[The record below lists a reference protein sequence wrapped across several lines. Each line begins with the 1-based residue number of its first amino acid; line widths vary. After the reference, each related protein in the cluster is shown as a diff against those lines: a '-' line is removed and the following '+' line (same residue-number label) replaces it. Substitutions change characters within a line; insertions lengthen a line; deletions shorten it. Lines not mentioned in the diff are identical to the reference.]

1 MSKLHANQIAA
12 LPKQRDISSNSGF
25 PVMSY
30 ITLSKDLTLSFSL
43 SLEKELKEKTIK
55 QKLQSLNQ
63 TTNTSPGHCLR
74 QVVSFLRR
82 YVTFI

>member
-1 MSKLHANQIAA
+1 MSKLHANQITA

-43 SLEKELKEKTIK
+43 SLEKELK
-55 QKLQSLNQ
+55 
-63 TTNTSPGHCLR
+63 
-74 QVVSFLRR
+74 
-82 YVTFI
+82 